1 MAVNIRRLEINKEIV
16 MKILIADD
24 HELFLKGLE
33 LVLTDYNSDWQI
45 VSAKSYTDIFTI
57 LKKENKFDLI
67 LTDLAMPGSRWLDA
81 IQSIHDILPE
91 TPIIILSAV
100 FDKEVVQKTI
110 EIGAAGY
117 IPKTSSNAVILSAI
131 NLVISGGVYI
141 PAELL
146 QDTNQNEFDVL
157 KQVEKVSSAD
167 NVAEKMKIL
176 SPRQIDVIKLI
187 SKGKSNKQIAYELGL
202 TEGTVKLHVTAI
214 LKLLNVYNR
223 TGAVVEA
230 TKLGLIND

>member
-1 MAVNIRRLEINKEIV
+1 
-16 MKILIADD
+16 MKILVADD

-33 LVLTDYNSDWQI
+33 LILTDMNPEVQLVFAKNYNEI
-45 VSAKSYTDIFTI
+45 FSAIEQDKNF
-57 LKKENKFDLI
+57 NLI
-67 LTDLAMPGSRWLDA
+67 LTDLAMPGASWLQA
-81 IQSIHDILPE
+81 IERIHEILPE

-110 EIGAAGY
+110 DIGAAGY
-117 IPKTSSNAVILSAI
+117 IPKTSSNAVILSAV
-131 NLVISGGVYI
+131 NLVLSGGVYI

-146 QDTNQNEFDVL
+146 KGTSSSEFEML
-157 KQVEKVSSAD
+157 KQIEVLPADKSDKEKVH
-167 NVAEKMKIL
+167 IL
-176 SPRQIDVIKLI
+176 SPRQIDVIRLI

-202 TEGTVKLHVTAI
+202 TEGTIKLHVTAI

-230 TKLGLIND
+230 TRLGLIDSEN